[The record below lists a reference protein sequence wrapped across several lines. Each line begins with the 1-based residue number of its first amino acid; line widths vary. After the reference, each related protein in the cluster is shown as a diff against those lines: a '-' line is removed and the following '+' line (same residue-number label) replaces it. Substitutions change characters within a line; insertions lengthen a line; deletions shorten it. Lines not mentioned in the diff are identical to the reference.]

1 MIDIHSHIIPQV
13 DDGPGSLETSLEMLE
28 IAVEDGITEIVATPH
43 ILSNLEFQREQEI
56 LTRFA
61 ELQEAVASKGL
72 PIKLHLGS
80 EIYIEPEID
89 LNHQIATLGDNG
101 RYFLIEF
108 PMQGIPVFAAE
119 HFFRV
124 MMEERTPI
132 IAHPERNAGI
142 IGNPER
148 AAEFVRRGSL
158 LQVNA
163 GSLTGRFGST
173 VKETAWKLLD
183 AHLVHFVAS
192 DAHDTNSR
200 PPKLQR
206 AYDLV
211 AERLG
216 EEWSRM
222 LFHDNQVRVLR
233 GEPIQPPQ
241 PLPLEERKKKGSGL
255 RQKIVSWWRGEKD

>member
-13 DDGPGSLETSLEMLE
+13 DDGPGSLQVSLEMLE

-43 ILSNLEFQREQEI
+43 ILSNLEFQREKEI
-56 LTRFA
+56 LARFEELKA
-61 ELQEAVASKGL
+61 EAQAKGL

-89 LNHQIATLGDNG
+89 LNHRIATLADNG

-119 HFFRV
+119 HFFQV
-124 MMEERTPI
+124 MMEQRTPI

-142 IGNPER
+142 IGRPER
-148 AAEFVRRGSL
+148 AAEFVQRGSL

-192 DAHDTNSR
+192 DAHDTQGR
-200 PPKLQR
+200 PPKLRR

-216 EEWSRM
+216 EEWARM
-222 LFHDNQVRVLR
+222 LFHDNQARVLR
-233 GEPIQPPQ
+233 GEVLEPPQ
-241 PLPLEERKKKGSGL
+241 PLPLETSRKKKSGL
-255 RQKIVSWWRGEKD
+255 REKIVKWWRKEED